1 MYAKVDLGGNGL
13 GHIFTVRFIFSEI
26 VMMATVLYYMFSI
39 LPCRRSKWKVVMIAY
54 VSVFIYLFIMIATG
68 KSFYGDGI
76 YFRAIL
82 ILTEQ
87 IVIPCYLIG
96 DKTWYRY
103 MGIAI
108 LGDAV
113 ASCLGGGFISLFY
126 GLWNRS
132 YSFDTVVIQDVM
144 YTQEGKFYLL
154 FIYLVF
160 NFFAFFLV
168 AKLVKKLME
177 KEKRKNIVLNV
188 ALILFVGAT
197 LMLNI
202 IFLVS
207 RHDGKYITSSN
218 AITCVMFIAG
228 LLCVVRGMIWEK
240 NEAKKEQ
247 EIICFREKLQYERYM
262 HIQSEQERVREIRHD
277 LSDHMITV
285 RLLLEKGDIKKA
297 KEYVNKVKK
306 R

>member
-160 NFFAFFLV
+160 NFFAFFSCCE
-168 AKLVKKLME
+168 AGKK
-177 KEKRKNIVLNV
+177 
-188 ALILFVGAT
+188 T
-197 LMLNI
+197 
-202 IFLVS
+202 
-207 RHDGKYITSSN
+207 DGE
-218 AITCVMFIAG
+218 
-228 LLCVVRGMIWEK
+228 RE
-240 NEAKKEQ
+240 KKEYCI
-247 EIICFREKLQYERYM
+247 ECCIDFVCW
-262 HIQSEQERVREIRHD
+262 
-277 LSDHMITV
+277 SDTN
-285 RLLLEKGDIKKA
+285 A
-297 KEYVNKVKK
+297 EYYFFGV
-306 R
+306 

>member
-1 MYAKVDLGGNGL
+1 
-13 GHIFTVRFIFSEI
+13 
-26 VMMATVLYYMFSI
+26 
-39 LPCRRSKWKVVMIAY
+39 
-54 VSVFIYLFIMIATG
+54 
-68 KSFYGDGI
+68 
-76 YFRAIL
+76 
-82 ILTEQ
+82 
-87 IVIPCYLIG
+87 
-96 DKTWYRY
+96 
-103 MGIAI
+103 
-108 LGDAV
+108 
-113 ASCLGGGFISLFY
+113 
-126 GLWNRS
+126 
-132 YSFDTVVIQDVM
+132 
-144 YTQEGKFYLL
+144 
-154 FIYLVF
+154 
-160 NFFAFFLV
+160 
-168 AKLVKKLME
+168 
-177 KEKRKNIVLNV
+177 
-188 ALILFVGAT
+188 
-197 LMLNI
+197 MLNI